1 VEMFVGVG
9 AARVRDLFQQAQ
21 AKAPCIVFID
31 ELDALGKS
39 RNAGVVGGHDERE
52 QTLNQLLAEMDGF
65 DARAGLI
72 IMGATNRPEILDPAL
87 MRPGRFDRQ
96 VFVSP
101 PDLEG
106 REQILRVH
114 SRGKPLG
121 DVDMEMIAR
130 RTAGL
135 TGADLANLCNE
146 AAIFAGRKSRDFI
159 AMADFENALERIVA
173 GLQTRTVITPQ
184 EKRVVAYHE
193 AGHALVSELLSSV
206 EKVHKISIVPRGRAL
221 GYTINL
227 SEEDRY
233 LKTKEELMDYLKVL
247 FGGRMAEEVVFGR
260 VTTGA
265 ADDLRK
271 VTEISRSMIED
282 YGMGSQLIVRS
293 DGSSSESLSDA
304 TRDRRD
310 REQQAFIDEAQWEAR
325 CLIVDNRELLDELAG
340 TLLANESLERDEI
353 ERIMSGQS
361 PNGKVAASSEIGSQ
375 PPPSRRSRDGDGAG
389 EIGVETKKGPRFK
402 PHSTNRIP
410 TE

>member
-1 VEMFVGVG
+1 
-9 AARVRDLFQQAQ
+9 
-21 AKAPCIVFID
+21 
-31 ELDALGKS
+31 
-39 RNAGVVGGHDERE
+39 
-52 QTLNQLLAEMDGF
+52 
-65 DARAGLI
+65 
-72 IMGATNRPEILDPAL
+72 

-121 DVDMEMIAR
+121 DVDMEMVAR

-146 AAIFAGRKSRDFI
+146 AAIFAGRQKRDFI

-193 AGHALVSELLSSV
+193 AGHALVSELLPSV

-221 GYTINL
+221 GYTLNL
-227 SEEDRY
+227 PEEDRY

-247 FGGRMAEEVVFGR
+247 FGGRMAEEVAFGR

-282 YGMGSQLIVRS
+282 YGMGSQLIVRA

-325 CLIVDNRELLDELAG
+325 CLIVDHRELLDELAG
-340 TLLANESLERDEI
+340 TLLANESLERAEI
-353 ERIMSGQS
+353 IRIMSGKS
-361 PNGKVAASSEIGSQ
+361 PYGKVVAPTTSTENGSQ
-375 PPPSRRSRDGDGAG
+375 PPPSGRSSDRDGAG
-389 EIGVETKKGPRFK
+389 EIGVETHKGPRFE
-402 PHSTNRIP
+402 PHSTKRIP
-410 TE
+410 AE